1 MKSEYDK
8 KLKRYRFYQK
18 QTKSA
23 LQTSRF
29 FEDFIRKD
37 KVVEFVKEYRKI
49 LGLPEKGLSLTEK
62 DVKEFNDYMI
72 PSFFLPKKLNPFLKK
87 LPKGESIRILNT
99 CKAFV
104 GQELGVE
111 SIYVEMML
119 RNFLV
124 FNEVVKIPQEIFYLH
139 SQDDLLRIENF
150 ADEISC
156 FSDKSKFMLEFMYD
170 QYKSVGKKFP
180 IAIFINPEATQN
192 QVKDFISKNWERIE
206 SQKNKSKSKLSGIRT
221 KRRQVVNDFIY
232 NNKELPIAKIRS
244 KLADEMNEFLDD
256 GHIGK
261 IIQLEKKRR
270 K

>member
-1 MKSEYDK
+1 MKEVMK
-8 KLKRYRFYQK
+8 KRYRFNQK
-18 QTKSA
+18 PTKSA
-23 LQTSRF
+23 LQTGKF
-29 FEDFIRKD
+29 FEEFIRKE
-37 KVVEFVKEYRKI
+37 KVVEFIKEYRKI
-49 LGLPEKGLSLTEK
+49 LGLPEKGLPLTER

-72 PSFFLPKKLNPFLKK
+72 PAFFLPKKLNPFLKK
-87 LPKGESIRILNT
+87 LPKGEAIRILNT

-104 GQELGVE
+104 GQEMGVE

-124 FNEVVKIPQEIFYLH
+124 FNEVIKIPQEVFYLH

-150 ADEISC
+150 ADEVSC
-156 FSDKSKFMLEFMYD
+156 FSDKSKFMLEFMYE

-206 SQKNKSKSKLSGIRT
+206 SQKNKSKSRLSGIRT
-221 KRRQVVNDFIY
+221 KRRQALNDFIY
-232 NNKELPIAKIRS
+232 NNKNLPLSEIFN
-244 KLADEMNEFLDD
+244 KLSNEKGVILDY

-261 IIQLEKKRR
+261 IIQLEKKKRN
-270 K
+270 